1 MSMQD
6 TPVIDIG
13 TDGTDIIGCASN
25 RTIESAI
32 LILGS
37 NKFRRLPITKLGK
50 IEGILTI
57 TDILGIITKVGLQE
71 SFKEKVSDWMT
82 DNPKRIHLDTNV
94 LETVKKMVKL
104 GIGSLLLV
112 GENPDM
118 CMGIVTERDILYFY
132 KSDKW
137 ANTKLKEIDE
147 KYLKIGVRVI
157 EYQTSLEDAIKEMSE
172 NKTHRL
178 LVKNKDNQGLYGM
191 ISANDI
197 THLITK
203 EREEISNNAN
213 FLNNISAGF
222 VSSGKLTTVTS
233 DCTLVDA
240 IDVMKK
246 NKFGALPVMDDKGN
260 LMGMISER
268 SLLHYIA
275 ETEK

>member
-1 MSMQD
+1 MSMRN

-57 TDILGIITKVGLQE
+57 TDILSIITKVGLQD

-82 DNPKRIHLDTNV
+82 KDPKTIHLETGV
-94 LETVKKMVKL
+94 LETVKKMVEL

-112 GENPDM
+112 GEKPEM
-118 CMGIVTERDILYFY
+118 CRGIVTERDILYFY
-132 KSDKW
+132 KSEGW
-137 ANTKLKEIDE
+137 ASTKLGEINE
-147 KYLKIGVRVI
+147 KYLKLGVKI
-157 EYQTSLEDAIKEMSE
+157 IDYHTSLENAIRAMSE
-172 NKTHRL
+172 NKTYRL
-178 LVKNKDNQGLYGM
+178 LVRNKDNTGLHGV

-203 EREEISNNAN
+203 EREEIHKNAN
-213 FLNNISAGF
+213 FLNNITAGF
-222 VSSGKLTTVTS
+222 VSSGKITYVKM
-233 DCTLVDA
+233 DCSLLDA
-240 IDVMKK
+240 IEIMQK
-246 NKFGALPVMDDKGN
+246 NKFGTLPVMDDKGE
-260 LMGMISER
+260 LIGVFSER

-275 ETEK
+275 ETEN